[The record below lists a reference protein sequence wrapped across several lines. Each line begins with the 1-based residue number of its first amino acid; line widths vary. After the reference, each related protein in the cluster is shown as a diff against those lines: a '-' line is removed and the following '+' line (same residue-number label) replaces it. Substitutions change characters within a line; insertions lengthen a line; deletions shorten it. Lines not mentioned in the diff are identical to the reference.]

1 MVEENPDM
9 MRKAAV
15 PFFLSMALCFAQT
28 PPVFT
33 VTKVER
39 TTKAVTFNR
48 NGSSTLALKGTDLS
62 PESRGE
68 IRAQGQSG
76 SVQLDIRVEKLEP
89 ATKFGREYL
98 TYVAWAIT
106 PEGRAENLG
115 ELVIN
120 GNRGTLK
127 GATGLQAFGMVVT
140 AEPYFAVTQPSDAVV
155 LEAAPGSGTRGVIQP
170 IDTKFELLGRGEYV
184 KLAGPGNY
192 PAIEIDPKGNLQYY
206 QALNAIQ
213 IAKSSGAEKYA
224 PEVLQKA
231 ETELK
236 NAKGFLTGGRDKTR
250 ALSIA
255 RQIVQTAEDARLVS
269 LRKQE
274 EERKA
279 NETAAAEAAKRKA
292 AEEARLRAEAD
303 AQARASDEQRKL
315 AEQARTAAQAEQLK
329 AQAAAAEAQRLRA
342 DAEKARQEAEA
353 ARTAADA
360 ARRQAEDDRAAIRNR
375 LKEQLGRILDTRES
389 ARGLIVDIGDVNF
402 ATGKFDLKPEA
413 RERLAKVSGLLI
425 ATMGLKVR
433 VEGHTDSVGS
443 DELNQK
449 LSEQRAN
456 TVRTYFVESGV
467 PEAIITAEGFGKTR
481 PVAEN
486 NTAAGRQKNR
496 RVELV
501 VSGQAIGV
509 EDTGQQ

>member
-1 MVEENPDM
+1 
-9 MRKAAV
+9 MRQYLVLASL
-15 PFFLSMALCFAQT
+15 LSALCVAQ
-28 PPVFT
+28 PQPVFT
-33 VTKVER
+33 ITKVER
-39 TTKAVTFNR
+39 TTKAFTFNR
-48 NGSSTLALKGTDLS
+48 NGSSTLALKGTDLAS
-62 PESRGE
+62 QAQGE
-68 IRAQGQSG
+68 VRAQGQSG
-76 SVQLDIRVEKLEP
+76 SVQVDIRVERLEP

-106 PEGRAENLG
+106 PEGRPENLG
-115 ELVIN
+115 ELVVN
-120 GNRGTLK
+120 GTKAELK
-127 GATGLQAFGMVVT
+127 GATGLQAFGLVIT

-155 LEAAPGSGTRGVIQP
+155 LEATPAEGTRGVIQP
-170 IDTKFELLGRGEYV
+170 IDTRFELLGRGEYI

-224 PEVLQKA
+224 PDVLQKA
-231 ETELK
+231 TVELQ
-236 NAKGFLTGGRDKTR
+236 NARGFLTSGKDKPR

-292 AEEARLRAEAD
+292 EEEARLRAEAD
-303 AQARASDEQRKL
+303 AQARAADEQRRL
-315 AEQARTAAQAEQLK
+315 AEQARSTALAEQAK
-329 AQAAAAEAQRLRA
+329 AQAAAAEAQRLKAEADRA
-342 DAEKARQEAEA
+342 RQDAESARAAADEQRRLAEQARKQAEA
-353 ARTAADA
+353 
-360 ARRQAEDDRAAIRNR
+360 DRAAIRNR

-402 ATGKFDLKPEA
+402 ATGKFDLKPDA

-425 ATMGLKVR
+425 ATMGLKVK

-443 DELNQK
+443 DDFNQK
-449 LSEQRAN
+449 LSEQRADA
-456 TVRTYFVESGV
+456 VRTYFVEAGV
-467 PEAIITAEGFGKTR
+467 PESVITAQGFGKSR
-481 PVAEN
+481 PVADN
-486 NTAAGRQKNR
+486 ATGAGRQKNR

-501 VSGQAIGV
+501 VSGEAIGV
-509 EDTGQQ
+509 EDTGQQQ